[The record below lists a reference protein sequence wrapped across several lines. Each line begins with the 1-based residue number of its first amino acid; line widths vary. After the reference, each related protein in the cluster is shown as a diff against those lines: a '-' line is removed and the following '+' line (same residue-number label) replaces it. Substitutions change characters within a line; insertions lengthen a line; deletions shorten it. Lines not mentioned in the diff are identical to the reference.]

1 MDHLHANLCH
11 LIEYAKKQNERFIK
25 INILSYQQRRSYAQN
40 KEHAANGKGSERC
53 YGLTP
58 DSDYLN

>member
-40 KEHAANGKGSERC
+40 KEHAANGKGSESC
-53 YGLTP
+53 
-58 DSDYLN
+58 